1 MSQIESTV
9 KASMLDLKNSFFGHK
24 LLPFSRHIGVFLP
37 FENGSAIEKKNRS
50 ALLQKR
56 TQIEFPLP
64 LMRSAFGFYVDST
77 LYLGHIQ
84 RTLDNLSAKR
94 ILPSFQ
100 VNLLMMNMLK
110 ILKMKMAMAMGHIFL
125 FGVVY
130 FLQCFYS

>member
-1 MSQIESTV
+1 
-9 KASMLDLKNSFFGHK
+9 
-24 LLPFSRHIGVFLP
+24 
-37 FENGSAIEKKNRS
+37 
-50 ALLQKR
+50 
-56 TQIEFPLP
+56 
-64 LMRSAFGFYVDST
+64 MRSAFGFYVDST

-110 ILKMKMAMAMGHIFL
+110 ILKMKMAMGHIFL

>member
-1 MSQIESTV
+1 
-9 KASMLDLKNSFFGHK
+9 ML
-24 LLPFSRHIGVFLP
+24 
-37 FENGSAIEKKNRS
+37 
-50 ALLQKR
+50 QR
-56 TQIEFPLP
+56 TIPLP